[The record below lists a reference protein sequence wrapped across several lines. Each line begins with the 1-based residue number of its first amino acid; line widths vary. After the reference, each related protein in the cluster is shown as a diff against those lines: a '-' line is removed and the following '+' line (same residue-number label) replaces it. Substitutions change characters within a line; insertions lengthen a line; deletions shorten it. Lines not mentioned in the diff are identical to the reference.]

1 MTEKTNEYLNGFLE
15 GLKFAFECS
24 KRYNQHFSDMIDN
37 EIKRLTPHD
46 EEEKGKENA
55 K

>member
-1 MTEKTNEYLNGFLE
+1 MTKKTNEYLYGFLE
-15 GLKFAFECS
+15 GLKFALDHN
-24 KRYNQHFSDMIDN
+24 KRYNQHFSEMIDN